1 MDIMSI
7 YKYGSM
13 AHAHENEKLN
23 VPGIQ
28 WLGLRTSDVVAEA
41 DHQGDD
47 PLIPLTTRDR
57 KKAVSMLKNNP
68 AFAEDGPETEWRLEL
83 QQMLMLNLKVETEI
97 LYEREGG
104 LEGWI
109 HRHMK
114 EQASS

>member
-13 AHAHENEKLN
+13 AHAHENAKLN

-41 DHQGDD
+41 DHRGDD

-57 KKAVSMLKNNP
+57 KKALSMLRNNP
-68 AFAEDGPETEWRLEL
+68 AFAEHGPETEWRFEL

-109 HRHMK
+109 LRHMK
-114 EQASS
+114 EHAST